1 MGADPL
7 GARRVTP
14 APAPSPAAL
23 PSAGGRA
30 RKRDAFLAAIGEAP
44 ALMGILNVTPDSFS
58 DGGKHYGTAAAVE
71 RAKAMAAEGAAIIDV
86 GGESTR
92 PDHVPVAVEE
102 ELRRVVPVLEAL
114 RAALDL
120 PVSID
125 TSKAAVAREAT
136 RRGAAM
142 VNDVWGLQRDPGMA
156 DVVAE
161 TGSALVI
168 MHNRA
173 AADASID
180 ILADVERFFERS
192 LMLAA
197 RAGAAWSRILLDPGV
212 GFGKTP
218 EQNYA
223 CIWNLDRFRR
233 FGRPVLVGLSR
244 KSSIARIAGGAPD
257 QRLFGTLAADV
268 IALARGASVLR
279 VHDVRE
285 HKIAL
290 DVFNRLSAAAAP
302 APAAQNRAGAA
313 SVILSLGGNIGDSAA
328 MLRKAL
334 HALGGQPGIDL
345 VAVSRF
351 YRTPPW
357 GKLDQ
362 DPFVNACAL
371 GLTRL
376 SPEALLDR
384 VKQIEVDLGR
394 VPAERWG
401 PRAIDI
407 DIIAYDDAEQS
418 TDRLTLPHPELF
430 NRAFVLAPLAEIA
443 PDRTIGGRRVGD
455 AAKSLGAEAANIIA
469 LD

>member
-1 MGADPL
+1 VGADPL

-14 APAPSPAAL
+14 APTPSFP
-23 PSAGGRA
+23 PGGRV
-30 RKRDAFLAAIGEAP
+30 RKRDAFLAAIGETP

-58 DGGKHYGTAAAVE
+58 DGGRHFEAAAAVE
-71 RAKAMAAEGAAIIDV
+71 RAKAMAVEGAAIIDV

-92 PDHVPVAVEE
+92 PGHVPVSVEE

-114 RAALDL
+114 RDGLGA

-125 TSKAAVAREAT
+125 TSKAAVAREAA
-136 RRGAAM
+136 RLGAAV

-156 DVVAE
+156 EAVAE
-161 TGSALVI
+161 TGSALVV

-173 AADASID
+173 AADGSID
-180 ILADVERFFERS
+180 ILDDVERFFERS

-197 RAGAAWSRILLDPGV
+197 RAGVAWSRILLDPGV

-223 CIWNLDRFRR
+223 CIWNLERFRR
-233 FGRPVLVGLSR
+233 FGRPILVGLSR

-257 QRLFGTLAADV
+257 ERLLGTLAADAV
-268 IALARGASVLR
+268 ALARGASVLR

-290 DVFNRLSAAAAP
+290 DIFNRLRAAAAP
-302 APAAQNRAGAA
+302 SPPENRNRAGAA
-313 SVILSLGGNIGDSAA
+313 SVLLSLGGNIGDSAA
-328 MLRKAL
+328 VLRRAL
-334 HALGGQPGIDL
+334 RALGDESGIDL
-345 VAVSRF
+345 LAVSRI
-351 YRTPPW
+351 YRTAPW

-371 GLTRL
+371 ALTRL
-376 SPEALLDR
+376 APEALLDR
-384 VKQIEVDLGR
+384 VRRIEVDLGR
-394 VPAERWG
+394 VPGERWG
-401 PRAIDI
+401 PRVIDI
-407 DIIAYDDAEQS
+407 DILAYDDAESS
-418 TDRLTLPHPELF
+418 TERLTLPHPELF
-430 NRAFVLAPLAEIA
+430 NRAFVLTPLAEIA
-443 PDRTIGGRRVGD
+443 PDRMIRGRRVGD
-455 AAKSLGAEAANIIA
+455 AAKGVGAEGVVP